1 MEKSINSLLVYS
13 VFSIDIWAVHI
24 SYSCNVSF
32 DMSAK
37 QRVCGEVWRANYL
50 ENVVVA
56 VIFMEK
62 HTVFIIS
69 LPVFPY

>member
-1 MEKSINSLLVYS
+1 MEKSINSLLVCS
-13 VFSIDIWAVHI
+13 VFSIDSWAVHV

-37 QRVCGEVWRANYL
+37 HRVWGELESSYL

-56 VIFMEK
+56 VIPMEK
-62 HTVFIIS
+62 HPLFIIS